1 MCVVIQRGYERDTL
15 PHRLVWSPHV
25 GGEEEEE
32 TLVVSHGREVE
43 VIDVH
48 AVIKTVPSGM
58 KLPRKK
64 LEQGVTTIPDIHSQV
79 RRSEHTS

>member
-1 MCVVIQRGYERDTL
+1 M
-15 PHRLVWSPHV
+15 

-43 VIDVH
+43 VIEVH
-48 AVIKTVPSGM
+48 AVMRTVPTGM

-79 RRSEHTS
+79 RRSGLLLLVMQCMPPDGLGDRVSYR